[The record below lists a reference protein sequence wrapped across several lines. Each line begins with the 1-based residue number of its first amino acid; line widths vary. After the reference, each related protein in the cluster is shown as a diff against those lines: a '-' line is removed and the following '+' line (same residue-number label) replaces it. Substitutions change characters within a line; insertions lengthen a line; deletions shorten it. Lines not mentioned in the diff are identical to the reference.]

1 MVLLTQFKE
10 SDKIL
15 YKLHLTKI
23 FKIRLSINMLHLS
36 KI

>member
-1 MVLLTQFKE
+1 MVLLTQFNE

-23 FKIRLSINMLHLS
+23 FKIRLSDYHHATS
-36 KI
+36 K